1 MTGMWSRW
9 ARERRITGLIY
20 LTGAAI
26 ALAVAVL
33 LFTRGE
39 EFWSGVFI
47 SLAGSFIAIAGVLFY
62 IAHDLKRRVR
72 NGAHG

>member
-26 ALAVAVL
+26 AGAVAVL
-33 LFTRGE
+33 LFTLHAPIELTLSALMSLGAVALVILAVI
-39 EFWSGVFI
+39 EFAWARKYARLG
-47 SLAGSFIAIAGVLFY
+47 
-62 IAHDLKRRVR
+62 R
-72 NGAHG
+72 